1 MISRRTTERTTRTSR
16 SRRVPVRRG
25 LQNRGALPSFGDM
38 ILPVVSIA
46 AVILLALTGWQFF
59 VRGMQKPPEISSTQA
74 FADAPSLAA
83 ERERQAETIAQA
95 EKSSSLAST
104 STDVT
109 SQDQNSVS
117 ASQNNIK
124 KQEQEEDILA
134 IVIAEKREEAAP
146 KTQASIKKTPTAR
159 SSSNAVATKR
169 LNENKT
175 QSEQISNSQQWRVQ
189 VGAYRSRAN
198 AQNEAAKI
206 NRMGYNA
213 VVYSNPASKHIKV
226 WVYAGATKQAAEK
239 VAASLKRLGY
249 KGSFVFPPRAK

>member
-83 ERERQAETIAQA
+83 ERERQAEAQA
-95 EKSSSLAST
+95 EQQAALSSSLTSNDAASQDKLSVST
-104 STDVT
+104 SN
-109 SQDQNSVS
+109 Q
-117 ASQNNIK
+117 K
-124 KQEQEEDILA
+124 EQEEDILA
-134 IVIAEKREEAAP
+134 LVIAEKKEEAAP
-146 KTQASIKKTPTAR
+146 KTQASIKKTPTAQ